1 MVVRIQDKY
10 LAVLR
15 RFHGSSYDLRVWH
28 RGCFCSL
35 VESQKGTRTMKQN
48 MAENNTVLP
57 EDPDTAAQVAATPVL
72 GQREFAKEL
81 RALGQAIEKF
91 SFSAFDLQIDSGI
104 YVVTGRAVIPEEN
117 VKFSFSR
124 FVRELLGSDR
134 AATVTTKAGQIDL
147 RFTPEEIEKFDV
159 RGRVKRQD
167 AGKMPDPYSISQIL
181 RGAGSYL
188 DNRDATRLVGVTL
201 KDRWVTVSYQTAE
214 GRLEQAKQDLEY
226 FYNYWVR
233 MYMRRSNREKL
244 PPPPDPTL
252 FVSWEAIQK
261 VHRLSNVAG

>member
-1 MVVRIQDKY
+1 
-10 LAVLR
+10 
-15 RFHGSSYDLRVWH
+15 
-28 RGCFCSL
+28 
-35 VESQKGTRTMKQN
+35 MKQN
-48 MAENNTVLP
+48 TAENNTVFP
-57 EDPDTAAQVAATPVL
+57 ADPDTATQAAATPRRD
-72 GQREFAKEL
+72 QREFAKEL

-104 YVVTGRAVIPEEN
+104 YVVTGRAIMPEET
-117 VKFSFSR
+117 VRFSFSR
-124 FVRELLGSDR
+124 FVRELLRGSDPT
-134 AATVTTKAGQIDL
+134 ATVTTKAGQIDL

-188 DNRDATRLVGVTL
+188 DNRDATSLVGITL
-201 KDRWVTVSYQTAE
+201 KERWVTVSYQTAE

-226 FYNYWVR
+226 FYNYWVK
-233 MYMRRSNREKL
+233 MYMRRSNRAKL
-244 PPPPDPTL
+244 PPSADPTL